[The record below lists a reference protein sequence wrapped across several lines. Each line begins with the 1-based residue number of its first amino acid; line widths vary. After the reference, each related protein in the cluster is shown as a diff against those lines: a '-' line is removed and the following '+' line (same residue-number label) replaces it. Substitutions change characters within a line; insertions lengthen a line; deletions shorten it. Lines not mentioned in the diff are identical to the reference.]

1 METITLKNVFLQSQE
16 KLKASLLG
24 LKLPRDYVELQKKV
38 NTHIETLLVS
48 DNEFRN
54 SLTVSDAEV
63 LGLALKMSLSFQ
75 KLTLI
80 DCIDFKPLSFQSEF
94 NVEKNPKGESSIVE
108 NTLSLL
114 PTVICAFINPWLA
127 MVAGLGTIGVKTI
140 YCKNGSKD
148 AFNIKETRKDISWEI
163 TKEEIQT
170 ILSGIETLCTDID
183 NIIIKIQRERKE
195 LLNNLN
201 SRLDDYVIEK
211 MYPQILRSLQ
221 YIFMEDIN
229 NQAKNQNIQ
238 NLRFS
243 LQGYGYDV
251 VEYSPS
257 NISFFIK
264 MINPNVSNETMY
276 LPAIVKEINNEK
288 VVVAQGIVYI
298 PKK

>member
-16 KLKASLLG
+16 KLKASLFG
-24 LKLPRDYVELQKKV
+24 LKLPRDYVELQKIV
-38 NTHIETLLVS
+38 NSHIETLLVS
-48 DNEFRN
+48 DNEFSD
-54 SLTVSDAEV
+54 SLNVSDAEI
-63 LGLALKMSLSFQ
+63 LGLALKMALSFQ
-75 KLTLI
+75 ELTLI
-80 DCIDFKPLSFQSEF
+80 DCMDFKSLSFQSEF
-94 NVEKNPKGESSIVE
+94 NVEKKAKREPAIVE

-140 YCKNGSKD
+140 YCKNGCKD
-148 AFNIKETRKDISWEI
+148 AFNIKETRKDISREI
-163 TKEEIQT
+163 TNEEIQT
-170 ILSGIETLCTDID
+170 ILLGIETLCAEID

-201 SRLDDYVIEK
+201 SRLGDCVIEK
-211 MYPQILRSLQ
+211 MYPQILNSLQ

-229 NQAKNQNIQ
+229 NQTKNQNIQ

-251 VEYSPS
+251 VEYSSS

-264 MINPNVSNETMY
+264 MINPNVANETMY
-276 LPAIVKEINNEK
+276 LPAIIKNINGEK
-288 VVVAQGIVYI
+288 VAVAQGVVYV